1 MYKKFVQL
9 MMQEE
14 TLLELVKTYLASI
27 PRLDEA
33 EPRAI
38 ASLTPLPV
46 EFPQGVIRE
55 DVK

>member
-1 MYKKFVQL
+1 

>member
-1 MYKKFVQL
+1 
-9 MMQEE
+9 MQEE

-27 PRLDEA
+27 PRTDDA
-33 EPRAI
+33 EPKAI

-46 EFPQGVIRE
+46 EFPQKVIKE